1 MQKLGA
7 LDKFAS
13 LDRRISSL
21 SALEAEQQQV
31 LADMGACE
39 GRLES
44 VLVRIKLLLGGT
56 SRPRDHRD
64 QPKKLSDRV
73 ELAIKEKRNRK

>member
-1 MQKLGA
+1 
-7 LDKFAS
+7 
-13 LDRRISSL
+13 
-21 SALEAEQQQV
+21 
-31 LADMGACE
+31 MGACE